1 MEPQQWTWVVRASSS
16 IIQQIP
22 QPPSVKEN
30 KRGYCSARA
39 RFSCSQTPVVCIYLF
54 WHFTPHTKGKFG
66 PREREEQICWRPELK
81 EWVIRRKK
89 IKSSLRFLPG
99 EITHFVWPSAATAL
113 IHLMSAAPQE
123 VILLLEHT
131 HAGRD
136 PRHKASPFDM
146 PPSPTTA
153 DLIFSWCRLTLFIHF
168 CLIFLYFAYRRD
180 EKISLPYLGFAGWSR
195 ETIFFVT
202 GGSVFFA
209 NYNSCYILWDHQRKS
224 YQFQQVKNILN
235 PALLPAVIGDTFH
248 CTAAAA
254 F

>member
-1 MEPQQWTWVVRASSS
+1 LSATPNVTPIRSHKLLKRDYGAAVVDMGGQGILINYSADSTAAKRQREQKGLLLGASA
-16 IIQQIP
+16 IFP
-22 QPPSVKEN
+22 QPN
-30 KRGYCSARA
+30 TGC
-39 RFSCSQTPVVCIYLF
+39 FCIYLF

-153 DLIFSWCRLTLFIHF
+153 DLIFS
-168 CLIFLYFAYRRD
+168 
-180 EKISLPYLGFAGWSR
+180 
-195 ETIFFVT
+195 
-202 GGSVFFA
+202 
-209 NYNSCYILWDHQRKS
+209 
-224 YQFQQVKNILN
+224 
-235 PALLPAVIGDTFH
+235 
-248 CTAAAA
+248 
-254 F
+254 